1 MTQNI
6 EYDLVCEFTLQGL
19 PKTTNGIGRNHW
31 KTQWAH
37 SVKWKKLVAQ
47 KCLSFGVT
55 KLSLKKAKLT
65 LIRRSSREPDTDG
78 LVSGF
83 KAIIDGLVE
92 CGVLVD
98 DKPSII
104 GIPDYRW
111 EKSRIGHVYIKVEK
125 PRES

>member
-1 MTQNI
+1 MNPPSTDYKLI
-6 EYDLVCEFTLQGL
+6 CEFTLQGL
-19 PKTTNGIGRNHW
+19 PKTTNGIARKHW

-37 SVKWKKLVAQ
+37 SIKWKKLVYQ

-55 KLSLKKAKLT
+55 NLKLSKAKLT

-78 LVSGF
+78 LISGF

-111 EKSRIGHVYIKVEK
+111 ERSQIGHVYIKVEK
-125 PRES
+125 PSE